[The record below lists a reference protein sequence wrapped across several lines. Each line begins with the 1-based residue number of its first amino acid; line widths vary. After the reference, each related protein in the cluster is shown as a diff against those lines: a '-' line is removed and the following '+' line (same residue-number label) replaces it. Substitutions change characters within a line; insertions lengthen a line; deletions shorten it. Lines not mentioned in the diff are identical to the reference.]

1 LDVCT
6 IGSRAAFFNRRG
18 AVERGGTMKQNSKPV
33 IALVLGGGAAR
44 GWAHIGVIHELA
56 DMGIKPDLVVGTSV
70 GSIVGGAYA
79 SGNLPQF
86 EEWISGL
93 GRVDIIRLLDAKMTG
108 GGFLQGNS
116 LMAAIKKRIGDPLI
130 EDLEL
135 PFACVATELGTG
147 REVWLRQGSLLD
159 ACRASIALPGMFAPS
174 RMKEGTLLLDGGLVN
189 PVPVSLARAMGG
201 DIVIAVNLNGDLI
214 GRHFFVHGG
223 DGLSDEE
230 SEQALAEIE
239 EKDTLIAKW
248 AAKMK
253 AGFGVRLDSYIS
265 SLRRKE
271 SPDPGLFDVIAGS
284 VDIMQDRI
292 TRSRMAGEPPD
303 IHITPR
309 LSHVGLMEF
318 DRAGESIREGRE
330 ATRRER
336 EEILKL
342 TRALEKTG
350 PQKETPARTD

>member
-1 LDVCT
+1 
-6 IGSRAAFFNRRG
+6 
-18 AVERGGTMKQNSKPV
+18 
-33 IALVLGGGAAR
+33 VLGGGAAR

-56 DMGIKPDLVVGTSV
+56 EMGIVPDMVVGTSV

-79 SGNLPQF
+79 SGNLEQF
-86 EEWISGL
+86 EDWISGL

-116 LMAAIKKRIGDPLI
+116 LMAAIEKRIGDPRI
-130 EDLEL
+130 EDLDI

-147 REVWLRQGSLLD
+147 REVWLREGSLLD

-174 RMKEGTLLLDGGLVN
+174 RLKEDRLLLDGGLVN

-201 DIVIAVNLNGDLI
+201 DVVIAVNLNGDLI
-214 GRHFFVHGG
+214 GRHFVVHRGG
-223 DGLSDEE
+223 DEISDEE
-230 SEQALAEIE
+230 CERALTEIE
-239 EKDTLIAKW
+239 EKDTMIAKW

-253 AGFGVRLDSYIS
+253 TGFGVRLDSYIS
-265 SLRRKE
+265 SLRKKE

-284 VDIMQDRI
+284 IDIMQDRI

-303 IHITPR
+303 IHITPL

-318 DRAGESIREGRE
+318 DRAEESIREGRE
-330 ATRRER
+330 ATRRQR
-336 EEILKL
+336 QEIFKL
-342 TRALEKTG
+342 TRTLENRRAKT
-350 PQKETPARTD
+350 ETPARTD

>member
-1 LDVCT
+1 
-6 IGSRAAFFNRRG
+6 
-18 AVERGGTMKQNSKPV
+18 MKQKAKPV

-56 DMGIKPDLVVGTSV
+56 DMGIEPDMVVGTSV

-79 SGNLPQF
+79 SGNLAQF

-116 LMAAIKKRIGDPLI
+116 LMSAIKKRIGDPKI
-130 EDLEL
+130 EDLDI

-147 REVWLRQGSLLD
+147 REIWLREGSLLD

-174 RMKEGTLLLDGGLVN
+174 RIREDKLLVDGGLVN

-201 DIVIAVNLNGDLI
+201 DVVIAVNLNGDLI
-214 GRHFFVHGG
+214 GRHFFIHGG
-223 DGLSDEE
+223 EDVSDED
-230 SEQALAEIE
+230 SERELAEIE
-239 EKDTLIAKW
+239 EKDTMIAKW

-253 AGFGVRLDSYIS
+253 TGFGVRLDSYIS
-265 SLRRKE
+265 SLRKKE

-303 IHITPR
+303 IHITPM

-318 DRAGESIREGRE
+318 DRADESIREGRE
-330 ATRRER
+330 ATRRQR

-342 TRALEKTG
+342 TRAIEKHAAR
-350 PQKETPARTD
+350 KETPARTD

>member
-1 LDVCT
+1 
-6 IGSRAAFFNRRG
+6 
-18 AVERGGTMKQNSKPV
+18 MKHAKKPV

-44 GWAHIGVIHELA
+44 GWAHLGVIHELA
-56 DMGIKPDLVVGTSV
+56 DMGVVPDMVVGTSV
-70 GSIVGGAYA
+70 GSVVGGAYA
-79 SGNLPQF
+79 SGNLEQF
-86 EEWISGL
+86 EQWISGL

-116 LMAAIKKRIGDPLI
+116 LMSAIKKRIGDPKI
-130 EDLEL
+130 EDLDI

-147 REVWLRQGSLLD
+147 REIWLREGSLLD

-174 RMKEGTLLLDGGLVN
+174 RIKEDKLLLDGGLVN

-201 DIVIAVNLNGDLI
+201 DVVIAVNLNGDLI
-214 GRHFFVHGG
+214 GRHFFVHAAR
-223 DGLSDEE
+223 DELTDE
-230 SEQALAEIE
+230 DSERELAEIE
-239 EKDTLIAKW
+239 EKDTMIAKW

-253 AGFGVRLDSYIS
+253 TGFGVRLDSYIS
-265 SLRRKE
+265 SLRKKE

-318 DRAGESIREGRE
+318 DRAAESIREGRE

-342 TRALEKTG
+342 TRALEKQG
-350 PQKETPARTD
+350 A

>member
-1 LDVCT
+1 
-6 IGSRAAFFNRRG
+6 
-18 AVERGGTMKQNSKPV
+18 MKQARKPE

-56 DMGIKPDLVVGTSV
+56 DMGIAPDMVVGTSV
-70 GSIVGGAYA
+70 GAIVGGAYA
-79 SGNLPQF
+79 SGNLEQF
-86 EEWISGL
+86 EAWISGL

-116 LMAAIKKRIGDPLI
+116 LMAAIEKRIGDPLI
-130 EDLEL
+130 EDLDM

-147 REVWLRQGSLLD
+147 REVWLREGSLLE

-174 RMKEGTLLLDGGLVN
+174 RMREGKLLVDGGLVN

-201 DIVIAVNLNGDLI
+201 DVVIAVNLNGDLI

-223 DGLSDEE
+223 GEEISDED
-230 SEQALAEIE
+230 SERELAEIE
-239 EKDTLIAKW
+239 EKDTMIAKW

-253 AGFGVRLDSYIS
+253 TGFGVRLDSYIS
-265 SLRRKE
+265 SLRKKE

-303 IHITPR
+303 IHITPL

-318 DRAGESIREGRE
+318 DRADESIREGRE
-330 ATRRER
+330 ATRRQK

-342 TRALEKTG
+342 TRALEK
-350 PQKETPARTD
+350 RTSQ

>member
-1 LDVCT
+1 
-6 IGSRAAFFNRRG
+6 
-18 AVERGGTMKQNSKPV
+18 MKQNRKPL

-44 GWAHIGVIHELA
+44 GWAHIGVIRELA
-56 DMGIKPDLVVGTSV
+56 DMGIKPDMVVGTSV

-79 SGNLPQF
+79 SGNLDQF

-108 GGFLQGNS
+108 GGFLQGRS
-116 LMAAIKKRIGDPLI
+116 LMSAIKKRIGDPKI
-130 EDLEL
+130 EDLDI

-147 REVWLRQGSLLD
+147 REVWLREGSLLD

-174 RMKEGTLLLDGGLVN
+174 RMKEDKLLLDGGLVN

-201 DIVIAVNLNGDLI
+201 DVVIAVNLNGDLI
-214 GRHFFVHGG
+214 GRHFFVHTT
-223 DGLSDEE
+223 DEISDEE
-230 SEQALAEIE
+230 CDRELAEIE
-239 EKDTLIAKW
+239 EKDTMIAKW

-265 SLRRKE
+265 SLRKKE

-303 IHITPR
+303 IHITPL
-309 LSHVGLMEF
+309 LSRIGLMEF
-318 DRAGESIREGRE
+318 DRAKESIAEGRE
-330 ATRRER
+330 ATRRQK

-342 TRALEKTG
+342 TQALENRKN
-350 PQKETPARTD
+350 Q